1 MGCPTLMATQLLK
14 LPHGPTGQSAI
25 QLAQNWVK
33 RRLVVAAIVV
43 NPAMEDW
50 IEHPGQ
56 VVESLIAPQVESPT
70 PHSAAHRLGGF
81 ITHCGTEV
89 DEVLTPTIL
98 RPPGT
103 KRESQKIKLLGGVMA
118 SSIIIL
124 AIDQLGLSRMKLQLA
139 LSQPSGNRL
148 PQCPSFRFC
157 LAVDHHIIGISHKRI
172 LWISPPHP
180 FIKSIVQEQVGE
192 QRADHP
198 ALRRA
203 LLPGH

>member
-1 MGCPTLMATQLLK
+1 MAK
-14 LPHGPTGQSAI
+14 DR
-25 QLAQNWVK
+25 VK

-70 PHSAAHRLGGF
+70 SHSAAHRLGGF

-89 DEVLTPTIL
+89 DEVLAPAIL

-103 KRESQKIKLLGGVMA
+103 KRKTQKIKFFIEVIA
-118 SSIIIL
+118 STIIIL
-124 AIDQLGLSRMKLQLA
+124 AIDYLGLFRMKLQFA

-148 PQCPSFRFC
+148 PQYPSLRFR
-157 LAVDHHIIGISHKRI
+157 LAVDHHIIGISRKRI

-192 QRADHP
+192 QRADDSP
-198 ALRRA
+198 NAKDNLACPPFLIPRMVLRYR
-203 LLPGH
+203 

>member
-1 MGCPTLMATQLLK
+1 ML
-14 LPHGPTGQSAI
+14 
-25 QLAQNWVK
+25 
-33 RRLVVAAIVV
+33 RVV
-43 NPAMEDW
+43 NPAIENW
-50 IEHPGQ
+50 IKHPGQ

-81 ITHCGTEV
+81 ITHGGTEV
-89 DEVLTPTIL
+89 DEVLTPAIL

-103 KRESQKIKLLGGVMA
+103 KRKTQKVKLLGGVMA

-124 AIDQLGLSRMKLQLA
+124 AIDQLRLFRMKLQFT

-157 LAVDHHIIGISHKRI
+157 LAVDHHIIGIPRKRI

-180 FIKSIVQEQVGE
+180 FIKSIVQKQVGE
-192 QRADHP
+192 QRATDSPNAKDNFEFFHII
-198 ALRRA
+198 RYQRSWNNT
-203 LLPGH
+203 